1 MSIRCTARRAIAP
14 CRPRRRPLPSRSDP
28 SESSESW
35 AQSKMRESGPVR
47 PQAAAGLPTNQ
58 RKDPETTPA
67 GPQRSGGHVRN
78 PHAHAHTHTHTRT
91 HTPASSTRN
100 ERPAR
105 CLQLKNDWDGR
116 AYAPPVGSGPPHVGV
131 PLPRWPAG
139 WPWSEP
145 RRGARRQGICAGGG
159 DGRTGERADWRE
171 ETQISAGG
179 RKASGFVGAAGANV
193 RRGRR
198 RRPPAA
204 PALPRRRHVRR
215 QPRRHLPL
223 ARPLV
228 AATRSASE
236 RGK

>member
-47 PQAAAGLPTNQ
+47 PQAAAGLPTGQ

-78 PHAHAHTHTHTRT
+78 PHAHTHTHTHTRT

-105 CLQLKNDWDGR
+105 CLQLKNDWVGR

-131 PLPRWPAG
+131 PLPSWPAG
-139 WPWSEP
+139 WPRSEP
-145 RRGARRQGICAGGG
+145 RRGARRQGI
-159 DGRTGERADWRE
+159 W
-171 ETQISAGG
+171 AGG
-179 RKASGFVGAAGANV
+179 RASGRV
-193 RRGRR
+193 REKKKKSVRGTKRHQASSAQ
-198 RRPPAA
+198 PA
-204 PALPRRRHVRR
+204 
-215 QPRRHLPL
+215 
-223 ARPLV
+223 
-228 AATRSASE
+228 
-236 RGK
+236 